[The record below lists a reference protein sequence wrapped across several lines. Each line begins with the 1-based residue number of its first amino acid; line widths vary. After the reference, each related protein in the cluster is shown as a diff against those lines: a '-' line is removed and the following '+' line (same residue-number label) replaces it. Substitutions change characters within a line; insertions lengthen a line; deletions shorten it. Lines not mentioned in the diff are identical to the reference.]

1 MFLIENFQVDKS
13 YENSRDVVQNLSNVK
28 MLYIVGGNKEGMF

>member
-13 YENSRDVVQNLSNVK
+13 YGNSRDVVQNLSNVK
-28 MLYIVGGNKEGMF
+28 MLYIVRGNKEGMF